1 MGNLLDAPVEALV
14 NTVNTVGIM
23 GKGIALQ
30 MKNAFPENTKAYT
43 RAVKEGG
50 IKLGEVLVV
59 PVNPINSVK
68 YIINFPTKA
77 HWRFPSKLEWIKNGL
92 QDLRNKL
99 IAHSIAS
106 VALPPL
112 GCGNGGL
119 NWNDVK
125 PVIEAALNDL
135 PINIIVYEPSVEI
148 QALLKKEDK
157 TSASRLT
164 PVRAMLLQLLYRYRA
179 LGEFTSEFAAEK
191 LSYFLQRFGDKQ
203 LKLDFQKG
211 LYGPYSGKVRHILY
225 AMNGYYLKGYEQ
237 KDAKPFEALELIVE
251 RSSEVKEYNE
261 KNLTQY
267 DKSRLEL
274 ISSFI
279 DGFES
284 PYGLELLATVD
295 FLIQEEKSLE
305 LDSVKKG
312 LSNWSQRKLELF
324 KEQHIPLA
332 IEHLNKYS
340 KQLYPHI
347 VA

>member
-135 PINIIVYEPSVEI
+135 PIILLYMSL
-148 QALLKKEDK
+148 LLK
-157 TSASRLT
+157 SRH
-164 PVRAMLLQLLYRYRA
+164 
-179 LGEFTSEFAAEK
+179 FS
-191 LSYFLQRFGDKQ
+191 
-203 LKLDFQKG
+203 
-211 LYGPYSGKVRHILY
+211 
-225 AMNGYYLKGYEQ
+225 
-237 KDAKPFEALELIVE
+237 
-251 RSSEVKEYNE
+251 
-261 KNLTQY
+261 
-267 DKSRLEL
+267 
-274 ISSFI
+274 
-279 DGFES
+279 
-284 PYGLELLATVD
+284 
-295 FLIQEEKSLE
+295 
-305 LDSVKKG
+305 KK
-312 LSNWSQRKLELF
+312 KI
-324 KEQHIPLA
+324 K
-332 IEHLNKYS
+332 HL
-340 KQLYPHI
+340 PPD
-347 VA
+347 